1 MGEPD
6 LNDLLH
12 AAEQLEC
19 EAQGIGRLPRIERSL
34 RQLTEASNELWSKV
48 TTTGAQDIQANL
60 LLGSKGVDLPQLSQK
75 LDSLSTRKWFESL
88 EPIPDNDIQNFLK
101 NETENAVL
109 SLIENTHRFTF
120 KQLEQNCQK
129 EMFYSW
135 ENEKRK
141 LLNSFMGHSI
151 SVVELPVSHEYSTI
165 NESQLTQCPMDQYE
179 MAYAQALIEYNTA
192 ILCGDMSPNL
202 VEKFAAAVA
211 SFHDS
216 KVNDMWDMVKYM
228 SDLSSPALSS
238 QESETF
244 PRSSPLIQAEMIAQ
258 ARKYLEN
265 RYQLFMNNK
274 LSQSLA
280 EVRRGVP
287 GTYSLVTAFLKLQM
301 LSGSISSLGLDDLQV
316 DNLPYWV
323 LVYYLLRC
331 GDLESAISV
340 TKSLGPSMNE
350 MYRVLVDLKDN
361 GGGRVSSKMERWL
374 KNQYKPYVRN
384 SSDPYKRLVYSA
396 LGACSIADEHSEV
409 VLTADDYLWLKLVQV
424 RTPPEGVLLRDSHA
438 AISADIL
445 SYDVL
450 QSMIIEEYGETYYEA
465 SVNPS
470 LYFQML
476 MLTGQFE
483 AGLEF
488 LVRTP
493 RLRCHGVHMAIA
505 LLKSGHLAVTGSSE
519 APLLSIESHDPPPS
533 RRLNPSRLITLYTN
547 RFETSA
553 PREALHYYFTLR
565 DTAAPGPPHN
575 MFALCVS
582 ALALQTRDYVAIF
595 GGLDGEGCVSPGL
608 LHEFGNRESDIRS
621 VVLYTAESSENK
633 GEFEDAIQL
642 YEVGG
647 NLERALCLMSTSLA
661 QVIARPHEIG
671 PLRPRLRAQA
681 GGMLQRISGHTIGAD
696 PATVRTFTTLV
707 DLCEFFDSYA
717 AQQYAAALEMIQRS
731 ELIPFSLSQV
741 EEKVARFKKLDERI
755 TRNIPDILYATM
767 SMIYAEFKKLMDEDT
782 LPGLSTD
789 EVTKKKQFLK
799 ERARSLTSFS
809 GSIPFRIPGDVNR
822 KLVQMEINMH

>member
-6 LNDLLH
+6 FNDLLH

-34 RQLTEASNELWSKV
+34 RQLSEASNELWSKV

-75 LDSLSTRKWFESL
+75 LDSLSTRKTFEPL

-120 KQLEQNCQK
+120 KQLEHNCQK

-151 SVVELPVSHEYSTI
+151 SVVELPVSHEYNTI
-165 NESQLTQCPMDQYE
+165 NESQLGHCPMDQYE
-179 MAYAQALIEYNTA
+179 MAYAQALIDYNTA
-192 ILCGDMSPNL
+192 LLNGDPTPNL
-202 VEKFAAAVA
+202 VDKFAAAVA
-211 SFHDS
+211 PFHDS
-216 KVNDMWDMVKYM
+216 KVNDMWDMVRYM
-228 SDLSSPALSS
+228 SELSSPPLTT
-238 QESETF
+238 QDSEAF
-244 PRSSPLIQAEMIAQ
+244 PRATPLIQAEMISQ

-265 RYQLFMNNK
+265 RYQVFMNNK

-287 GTYSLVTAFLKLQM
+287 GTYSLVTAFVRVQ
-301 LSGSISSLGLDDLQV
+301 ISSGAISPLGLDDLQV

-323 LVYYLLRC
+323 LLYYLLRC

-340 TKSLGPSMNE
+340 TKNLGPGMNE
-350 MYRVLVDLKDN
+350 MYRVLLDLKEN
-361 GGGRVSSKMERWL
+361 GGSRVSSKMERAM

-396 LGACSIADEHSEV
+396 LGACSIGDEHSEV
-409 VLTADDYLWLKLVQV
+409 ILTADDYLWLKLVQV
-424 RTPPEGVLLRDSHA
+424 RVPPEGVILRDSHA
-438 AISADIL
+438 SIAADVL
-445 SYDVL
+445 PYDVL
-450 QSMIIEEYGETYYEA
+450 QTMVIEEYGESYYEA
-465 SVNPS
+465 STNPS

-476 MLTGQFE
+476 LLTGQYE
-483 AGLEF
+483 AALEF

-493 RLRCHGVHMAIA
+493 RLRCHG
-505 LLKSGHLAVTGSSE
+505 SSE
-519 APLLSIESHDPPPS
+519 APLLSIESHDAPPC

-553 PREALHYYFTLR
+553 PREALHYYFVLR
-565 DTAAPGPPHN
+565 DTYAPGPPHN
-575 MFALCVS
+575 MFASCVA
-582 ALALQTRDYVAIF
+582 ALALQTRDFGAIF
-595 GGLDGEGCVSPGL
+595 GALDAEGCVSPGL
-608 LHEFGNRESDIRS
+608 LHEFGTREADIRH
-621 VVLYTAESSENK
+621 VVVYAAECSENK

-642 YEVGG
+642 YEMGG

-661 QVIARPHEIG
+661 QVISRPHEIG
-671 PLRPRLRAQA
+671 ALRSRLRTHAQ
-681 GGMLQRISGHTIGAD
+681 GMLLRMRGNTVSAD
-696 PATVRTFTTLV
+696 PATVRTFHILV
-707 DLCEFFDSYA
+707 DLFEFFDAFA
-717 AQQYAAALEMIQRS
+717 AQQYSAALEMIQRS
-731 ELIPFSLSQV
+731 ELIPLTLSQV
-741 EEKVARFKKLDERI
+741 EEKVAKFKKLDERI
-755 TRNIPDILYATM
+755 TRNIPDIL
-767 SMIYAEFKKLMDEDT
+767 DEET

-789 EVTKKKQFLK
+789 EANKKRQFLK
-799 ERARSLTSFS
+799 ERGRALTSFS
-809 GSIPFRIPGDVNR
+809 GSIPFRIPGDINR
-822 KLVQMEINMH
+822 KLVQMEIHMH